1 MTGSI
6 FTRHASMPQVQS
18 TTTTI
23 AVKTLP
29 LNITFFHS
37 FFAINITS
45 RLFCQMYRQTHTEE
59 NSSSLFVYVV
69 NKK

>member
-1 MTGSI
+1 
-6 FTRHASMPQVQS
+6 MPQVQG

-29 LNITFFHS
+29 LNKKWIAILSF

-59 NSSSLFVYVV
+59 NSSSSFFTSLIKSEDRHFHV
-69 NKK
+69 